1 VLASRTRNPILA
13 EILLRLAKDERRHF
27 SFYYNKAKI
36 ELQARNAQRLTTF
49 IIKHFWLPVGGGVKP
64 GAEVDWILKY
74 MLQGAEG
81 EKVARRIDETI
92 AKLPGL
98 GWFNGLTLN
107 RAKSLEKEERDNAPA
122 SAFAVPSQ

>member
-1 VLASRTRNPILA
+1 
-13 EILLRLAKDERRHF
+13 
-27 SFYYNKAKI
+27 
-36 ELQARNAQRLTTF
+36 
-49 IIKHFWLPVGGGVKP
+49 
-64 GAEVDWILKY
+64 

-107 RAKSLEKEERDNAPA
+107 RAKSLEKKEHDNAPA
-122 SAFAVPSQ
+122 SALAIPSQ